1 MKYNKEL
8 LINENISFTKDDFVF
23 FWGHHKGKNG
33 VSKSCFSQWYPCLF
47 TVDGL
52 KYNCAEQYMMAQK
65 ANIFGDKEVMTQIL
79 AETDQMAIKKLGRL
93 VKNYDDDVWTEK
105 RFQIVVEGNL
115 AKFSQNEDLLNFLL
129 NTDDRIL
136 VEASPKDTIWGI
148 GFDEFAPEA
157 MNPSIW
163 NGENLL
169 GFALM
174 EVRDRLRK
182 IGTLYNKQ

>member
-8 LINENISFTKDDFVF
+8 LINKNDTLTKEDFVF

-47 TVDGL
+47 TVDGQE
-52 KYNCAEQYMMAQK
+52 YNCAEQYMMAQK
-65 ANIFGDKEVMTQIL
+65 AYVFGDKEVMTQIL
-79 AETDQMAIKKLGRL
+79 AENDQMTIKKLGRL
-93 VKNYDDDVWTEK
+93 VKNYDDNVWTEK

-115 AKFSQNEDLLNFLL
+115 AKFSQNEDLRHFLL
-129 NTDDRIL
+129 STGDKIL

-157 MNPSIW
+157 TNPALW

-174 EVRDRLRK
+174 EVRDRLK
-182 IGTLYNKQ
+182 EIDTQG

>member
-8 LINENISFTKDDFVF
+8 LINKNDTLTKDDFIF

-47 TVDGL
+47 TVDGQE
-52 KYNCAEQYMMAQK
+52 YNCAEQYMMAQK
-65 ANIFGDKEVMTQIL
+65 AKVFGDEEVRNHIL
-79 AETDQMAIKKLGRL
+79 AETDQMTIKKLGRL
-93 VKNYDDDVWTEK
+93 VKNYDDSVWTER

-115 AKFSQNEDLLNFLL
+115 AKFSQNDDLRQFLL
-129 NTDDRIL
+129 GTGDKII
-136 VEASPKDTIWGI
+136 VEASPKDRIWGI

-157 MNPSIW
+157 TNPALW

-174 EVRDRLRK
+174 EVRDRLRE
-182 IGTLYNKQ
+182 ISTQG

>member
-8 LINENISFTKDDFVF
+8 LINKNDTLTKEDFVF

-47 TVDGL
+47 TVDGQE
-52 KYNCAEQYMMAQK
+52 YNCAEQYMMAQK
-65 ANIFGDKEVMTQIL
+65 AYVFGDKEVMTQIL
-79 AETDQMAIKKLGRL
+79 AETDQMTIKKLGRL
-93 VKNYDDDVWTEK
+93 VKNYDDNVWTEK

-115 AKFSQNEDLLNFLL
+115 AKFSQNEDLRHFLL
-129 NTDDRIL
+129 STGDKIL

-157 MNPSIW
+157 TNPALW

-174 EVRDRLRK
+174 EVRDRLK
-182 IGTLYNKQ
+182 EIDTQG

>member
-8 LINENISFTKDDFVF
+8 LINKNDTLTKEDFVF

-47 TVDGL
+47 TIDGQQ
-52 KYNCAEQYMMAQK
+52 YNCAEQYMMAQK
-65 ANIFGDKEVMTQIL
+65 ANVFGDEEVMNQIL
-79 AETDQMAIKKLGRL
+79 AETDQMTIKRLGRL
-93 VKNYDDDVWTEK
+93 VKNYDDSVWTEI

-115 AKFSQNEDLLNFLL
+115 AKFSQNEDLRHFLL
-129 NTDDRIL
+129 STGDKIL

-157 MNPSIW
+157 TNPALW

-174 EVRDRLRK
+174 EVRDRLK
-182 IGTLYNKQ
+182 EIDTQG

>member
-8 LINENISFTKDDFVF
+8 LINKNDTLTKDDFIF

-47 TVDGL
+47 SIDGQQ
-52 KYNCAEQYMMAQK
+52 YNCAEQYMMAQK
-65 ANIFGDKEVMTQIL
+65 ANVFGDEEVMNQIL
-79 AETDQMAIKKLGRL
+79 AETDQMTIKRLGRW
-93 VKNYDDDVWTEK
+93 VKNYDDSVWTEI

-115 AKFSQNEDLLNFLL
+115 AKFSQNDDLRHFLL
-129 NTDDRIL
+129 STGDKII

-157 MNPSIW
+157 TNPALW

-174 EVRDRLRK
+174 EVRDRLME
-182 IGTLYNKQ
+182 IDTQG

>member
-1 MKYNKEL
+1 MKYSKEL
-8 LINENISFTKDDFVF
+8 LIKKNYSFTKDDFVF
-23 FWGHHKGKNG
+23 FWGHQKGKNG

-47 TVDGL
+47 TVDGQE
-52 KYNCAEQYMMAQK
+52 YNCAEQYMMAQK

-79 AETDQMAIKKLGRL
+79 AETYQMTIKRLGRL
-93 VKNYDDDVWTEK
+93 VKNYNDDVWIEK
-105 RFQIVVEGNL
+105 RFQIVVESNL
-115 AKFSQNEDLLNFLL
+115 AKFSQNDDLRHFML
-129 NTDDRIL
+129 NTGDKII

-157 MNPSIW
+157 TNPSLW

-174 EVRDRLRK
+174 EVRDRLRNFG
-182 IGTLYNKQ
+182 IQD